1 MRFYKQEICVRMR
14 AMQQILQ
21 VVVNLKSN
29 ILHSTL
35 QKYLHPAEFFDQLQ
49 MQYQVVKMKKWPNF

>member
-1 MRFYKQEICVRMR
+1 MR
-14 AMQQILQ
+14 AVQQILQ

-49 MQYQVVKMKKWPNF
+49 MQYQVVKMKK